1 MSKFANSKFFLCH
14 VAGIFPSRGRTFSL
28 ARPCFGAC
36 RDTCIG
42 CMICKNFYI
51 IFAFCPCIFLH
62 LACSRTKGQNAEN
75 ADLRAKTS
83 EFMSK
88 NAVKTGKSY
97 FPILCRKWVKRYTET
112 AFWMQKRAK
121 RTKKRRFWR
130 KLKIL
135 PTSLKISTLCKITS
149 IFEEKNFAF
158 RLHLQTTLQIFIH
171 LIITQLQ
178 YIFCVFVFLRFCVFA
193 CKKCMGSNPL
203 YIIIIKYLIIK

>member
-1 MSKFANSKFFLCH
+1 M
-14 VAGIFPSRGRTFSL
+14 
-28 ARPCFGAC
+28 
-36 RDTCIG
+36 
-42 CMICKNFYI
+42 
-51 IFAFCPCIFLH
+51 
-62 LACSRTKGQNAEN
+62 EN

-135 PTSLKISTLCKITS
+135 PTSLKFSALCKITS

-158 RLHLQTTLQIFIH
+158 RCAGKL
-171 LIITQLQ
+171 
-178 YIFCVFVFLRFCVFA
+178 FCKALCA
-193 CKKCMGSNPL
+193 
-203 YIIIIKYLIIK
+203 

>member
-121 RTKKRRFWR
+121 RTKKRHFSHKPKNYR
-130 KLKIL
+130 I
-135 PTSLKISTLCKITS
+135 TLTFNTLNKNHC
-149 IFEEKNFAF
+149 IF
-158 RLHLQTTLQIFIH
+158 
-171 LIITQLQ
+171 
-178 YIFCVFVFLRFCVFA
+178 
-193 CKKCMGSNPL
+193 
-203 YIIIIKYLIIK
+203 